1 MANILSSL
9 AKLANDYTVFNKDQ
23 VLSDEQLNSLSKYFD
38 DQDRLTRVNLIGV
51 GLVSGCNIE
60 MQGNSVVLSKG
71 LAITTDGDLI
81 NIEKETSYSAFKPF
95 GVDQPK
101 YNRFYINKTK
111 MLTLFELV
119 QNEVGE
125 RLTKPIKNFSTSS
138 RFQLS
143 DMVALLFQQTYIKD
157 HDLCTGT
164 DCDNHS
170 QNYITKTKVLLIPQ
184 SEVKLLAPK
193 IQTAHNVAKLLPRI
207 DMPRVIFNKSRS
219 TVKKVIAEYKKQN
232 NLVINQLGKTLPLLW
247 KHGGFLMSTSMRSDL
262 SSSWIQTLKSI
273 NQSFSNTDG
282 NIQYFYSLLQDV
294 CEVWN
299 ELKETMLSD
308 KSLCSPATNAFEK
321 HILLGPILG
330 IKNLRITP
338 NINLATRDTI
348 GLDTGIGI
356 DLNPFDFD
364 DFIIARPSL
373 TKDIIRHGFY
383 PSGAHQQNSQRD
395 RVQFLIHKLNALISE
410 FTVPKTVDI
419 KITPSLC
426 RTHPQS
432 KRAIPW
438 YFRLSANS
446 RTLKFWNFSTYQ
458 TDDLSTLSSYHS
470 DQTGAKG
477 AAAQPLAFTI
487 EDKDFFR
494 IEGHIGKK
502 ATEVQAELEK
512 TRLEFNLPFS
522 VVSILLDKDPTRL
535 IGQIGTGYS
544 DLHRLH
550 ALYRKDLVFRLDEV
564 KDFSLGFKNKLF
576 TSVDNGDVTDEDC
589 NDSIGVK
596 TLATSRLADVEVGVK
611 EVKTGLDVGYQ
622 AYKKNTAWL
631 SSFNQ
636 LMTKTTEFKSDFGKV
651 AKTEFS
657 TPVDGLIVDSKP
669 RWLPWLD
676 VIIKDKDDKADTKKM
691 FETFVI
697 NHPGLESTGGV
708 RRGGTFVILY
718 DDKGNVVSDLSL
730 SKCIEEKVEIESEPI
745 LPRPVTGPF
754 IHNGISIYKS
764 PRNFVNGKINEFSSQ
779 FTEEIQSK
787 FNVGTAYANAM
798 RDSFSV
804 LSTSFNRPDLDV
816 SAPGSIFG
824 NAPDIV
830 LPDLVRD
837 REILMGKT
845 RELEKLKQ
853 IEASASAGEKQK
865 LAPKIK
871 KVEDEMSADMKV
883 ILGKISTA
891 DNTVSS
897 TDIADAL
904 NTVELSNKTVGA
916 AVKLDDT
923 QLISA
928 RKKVNTRFP

>member
-51 GLVSGCNIE
+51 GLICGCNIE
-60 MQGNSVVLSKG
+60 MKDNTVVLSKG

-81 NIEKETSYSAFKPF
+81 NIDKATSYSAFKPF
-95 GVDQPK
+95 GIDQPK

-119 QNEVGE
+119 QSEVGDS
-125 RLTKPIKNFSTSS
+125 LTKPIKSFSTSS
-138 RFQLS
+138 EFQLS

-157 HDLCTGT
+157 HDLCTGS

-170 QNYITKTKVLLIPQ
+170 QNYITKTKVLLVPQ

-219 TVKKVIAEYKKQN
+219 TVKKVVAEYKKQN
-232 NLVINQLGKTLPLLW
+232 NLALNQLDKALPLLW
-247 KHGGFLMSTSMRSDL
+247 KHADFLMPNSMRTDL
-262 SSSWIQTLKSI
+262 SSSWVQALKRHSI
-273 NQSFSNTDG
+273 SFSTTDG
-282 NIQYFYSLLQDV
+282 NIQYFYSFLQDI

-299 ELKETMLSD
+299 ELKETMLCD
-308 KSLCSPATNAFEK
+308 KSLCNPATNGFEK

-338 NINLATRDTI
+338 NINSDSRDTI
-348 GLDTGIGI
+348 GLDTGI
-356 DLNPFDFD
+356 DLNPFDLD

-373 TKDIIRHGFY
+373 AKSVIRHGFY
-383 PSGAHQQNSQRD
+383 PSGVHQHDCQRD
-395 RVQFLIHKLNALISE
+395 RIQFLIHKINALISE
-410 FTVPKTVDI
+410 FSIPKTRDI

-438 YFRLSANS
+438 YFRLSADS

-458 TDDLSTLSSYHS
+458 TGDLPALSSYHS
-470 DQTGAKG
+470 DQTGARG
-477 AAAQPLAFTI
+477 AAAQPLAFAI

-494 IEGHIGKK
+494 IEGHIGSK
-502 ATEVQAELEK
+502 ATEVQAVLEK
-512 TRLEFNLPFS
+512 KRLEFNLPFS
-522 VVSILLDKDPTRL
+522 IVTILLDKDPTRL
-535 IGQIGTGYS
+535 IGKIGTGYS

-596 TLATSRLADVEVGVK
+596 TLASSRMADVEVGVK
-611 EVKTGLDVGYQ
+611 EVKTGLDLGYQ

-636 LMTKTTEFKSDFGKV
+636 LMAKSTQFKSDFGKV

-676 VIIKDKDDKADTKKM
+676 VIIKDKDDKADTNKM

-708 RRGGTFVILY
+708 RRGGTFVIVY

-730 SKCIEEKVEIESEPI
+730 SKCIEEKVEVESEPV
-745 LPRPVTGPF
+745 LPRPITGTF
-754 IHNGISIYKS
+754 INNGISIYKS
-764 PRNFVNGKINEFSSQ
+764 PRNFVNGKINEFSSR
-779 FTEEIQSK
+779 FTEEIQTK
-787 FNVGTAYANAM
+787 FNVGTAYASAM

-804 LSTSFNRPDLDV
+804 LSTSFNKAGL
-816 SAPGSIFG
+816 
-824 NAPDIV
+824 APDTGNVIG
-830 LPDLVRD
+830 PKIESPGLVKD
-837 REILMGKT
+837 REILMDKT
-845 RELEKLKQ
+845 RQLEILKRRVL
-853 IEASASAGEKQK
+853 SASAVEKRR
-865 LAPKIK
+865 LANEIK
-871 KVEDEMSADMKV
+871 KVEEEMSADMKA
-883 ILGKISTA
+883 ILVKIASA
-891 DNTVSS
+891 DDTVSS

-904 NTVELSNKTVGA
+904 NTVELSNKTVSS
-916 AVKLDDT
+916 VLKLNDS
-923 QLISA
+923 QLTSA
-928 RKKVNTRFP
+928 RKKVKARFS